1 MRVQTFVGKVSME
14 SLQQME
20 EHINHW
26 LAEHSVEAKHIKQ
39 SFGYERGHQSGVQE
53 PVIVITVWY

>member
-20 EHINHW
+20 EHINAW
-26 LAEHSVEAKHIKQ
+26 LAEHNVEPKHIKQ
-39 SFGYERGHQSGVQE
+39 SFGYERGQLQGGQE
-53 PVIVITVWY
+53 PVIILTVWY